1 MGTKS
6 NQKFSYDKIKIRLQV
21 RFIVSKEKQCL
32 WIYADNFELIV
43 VEAQKHQ
50 HRNYW
55 KIIYNVYYLYYLCII
70 RGIVNHKGPTN
81 SKLIDQHSKA
91 CITLVR
97 LPTQAFP
104 PSNFPTEAF
113 LIVQLPPIN
122 SHQSVQSI
130 SAPGISRLIH
140 VDSTKSFPEHRSR
153 EIDSWFLLSPSS
165 TNSTK
170 CTWTRGRSPWCRR
183 NTLRTA
189 CSCSCKDCNS
199 SRQAKYYLKLC

>member
-1 MGTKS
+1 MEQTFWTNIILTLVMGTKS

-81 SKLIDQHSKA
+81 SKLTDQHSKA

-140 VDSTKSFPEHRSR
+140 VDSTKSFLEHRSR
-153 EIDSWFLLSPSS
+153 FAASLISEFDKLHKVYLDA
-165 TNSTK
+165 
-170 CTWTRGRSPWCRR
+170 RSKS
-183 NTLRTA
+183 LV
-189 CSCSCKDCNS
+189 
-199 SRQAKYYLKLC
+199 